1 MRILI
6 NSLIPLVLLAVA
18 SCDALND
25 SGKEDPDSNSAG
37 FKVFDESF
45 VHTVELSLSED
56 DWLAIIN
63 EAKAYEN
70 NNPVRPYYNA
80 KIRFDGEVLDSDIG
94 IRLKGNISI
103 ELSTG
108 HSFPFKLDFNRIED
122 KQTLDGLRKLNL
134 NNNFNGPPLP
144 IIRDYISYNAWKA
157 FGVAASR
164 TSFAHVIVNH
174 ENLGIYVLLEEVD
187 GAFIR
192 RHFSE
197 PYGDLYKPEQIS
209 GPLKYL
215 GPRITDYTDIGHVW
229 PDESDHASLLLALEV
244 LNFGQLDD
252 IGEVFDING
261 VLTYMAGNV
270 ALGSMDYYPITGHNY
285 YLYEESPGRFTMLP
299 WDMNGSQEPMNPALC
314 SPVEGLLSRKLF
326 EEPANE
332 ARYFEILTEFLMT
345 AGSPG
350 QLTAR
355 LDAARNL
362 IGSEF
367 PAEAFEGMR
376 QDIITRVE
384 RLMSEIGSTATCR
397 ERR

>member
-6 NSLIPLVLLAVA
+6 NILITLVLFAVA
-18 SCDALND
+18 SCDTLND
-25 SGKEDPDSNSAG
+25 SGKGDPDNDSAG

-45 VHTVELSLSED
+45 VHTVELFLSED
-56 DWLAIIN
+56 DWLAIIS
-63 EAKAYEN
+63 EAEAYEN
-70 NNPVRPYYNA
+70 TNPVRPYYNA
-80 KIRFDGEVLDSDIG
+80 KIRFDGEALDSDIG

-108 HSFPFKLDFNRIED
+108 HSFPFKLDFNRYED

-134 NNNFNGPPLP
+134 NNNFHGPSLP
-144 IIRDYISYNAWKA
+144 IMRDYLSYNAWKA

-164 TSFAHVIVNH
+164 TSFAHVMVNH

-187 GAFIR
+187 GDFIR

-209 GPLKYL
+209 GTLKYL
-215 GPRITDYTDIGHVW
+215 GSRITDYPDIGHEW
-229 PDESDHASLLLALEV
+229 PDESDHASLLKALEV
-244 LNFGQLDD
+244 LNFGQLAF
-252 IGEVFDING
+252 IGEVFDIDG

-285 YLYEESPGRFTMLP
+285 YLYEEFPGRFTMLP
-299 WDMNGSQEPMNPALC
+299 WDMNGSQEPMNPVIC
-314 SPVEGLLSRKLF
+314 SPVEGLLSRKLL
-326 EEPANE
+326 EDPANE

-355 LDAARNL
+355 LDAGRSL
-362 IGSEF
+362 IGTEF
-367 PAEAFEGMR
+367 PAEAFEAMKH
-376 QDIITRVE
+376 DIITRFE
-384 RLMSEIGSTATCR
+384 RLMSEIGSTATCFKNR
-397 ERR
+397 